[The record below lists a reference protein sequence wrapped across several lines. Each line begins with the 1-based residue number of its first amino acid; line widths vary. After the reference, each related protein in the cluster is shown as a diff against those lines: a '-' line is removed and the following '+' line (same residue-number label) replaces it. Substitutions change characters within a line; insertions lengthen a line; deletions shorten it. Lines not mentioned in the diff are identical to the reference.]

1 MLKFIFLT
9 LFFFNFLF
17 SGTLQNN
24 LWSKGETLIT
34 FLNKHNISKDIYFN
48 LSKTDK
54 ELCSE
59 IVAGVEYQTFTDNN
73 GALLHT
79 LIPISEEMQIYIN
92 QDLNNSYQLDIIP
105 IVFEAKEEMLVFP
118 LESSPYEDIL
128 AHTKNKKLA
137 NEFIRIFRKSINFR
151 RLHKNDMIAIK
162 YTQKIRMGKYFGR
175 PVIHGVYVKMKYQK
189 DKYVFSNDADGRYYD
204 EKGRSLTSVFFKVP
218 LRYSRISSKFTYK
231 RFHPILKR
239 YRAHLG
245 VDFAAPTGRKIW
257 STADG
262 KVVHKGRKGGY
273 GHTVIVKHPNGY
285 KSLYA
290 HMSKYSSR
298 IKVGSRVKQG
308 QLVGYVGTSGRSTGP
323 HLHFGLYKNGRAV
336 DPLKVMRYSK
346 KVLSGKEK
354 KQYLALIKPLKEEL
368 TKLNVTENNLKI
380 EKFDLTVPL
389 NNKSASVNLTNSS
402 I

>member
-34 FLNKHNISKDIYFN
+34 FLNKHNIPKDIYFN